1 MKVKAYKTKKI
12 VAGDDLFRIFE
23 QYLPKKIK
31 DKSVIVVS
39 SKIVSICEGRIVKK
53 INEKQR
59 DELAKKESEL
69 YLPRSAN
76 QYGYMITV
84 NRGILLGSGGID
96 QSNGNGMYVLWPKD
110 PQKSANKIREF
121 LIKKYKIS
129 NLGVIIADSKS
140 TPLRWGATGIALA
153 HSGFLALKDYVGKPD
168 IFGRIMRAEKA
179 NVMDSLAT
187 AAVIEMGEGN
197 EQKPLAVITE
207 VNFVDFQKRNPTKKE
222 LDFLKLTI
230 KTDFYAPILTK
241 AKWLTGGQKTKK
253 LKQKINKKG
262 G

>member
-12 VAGDDLFRIFE
+12 VAGDDLFRILD

-39 SKIVSICEGRIVKK
+39 SKIVSICEVRVIKK

-59 DELAKKESEL
+59 DELADKESEL

-84 NRGILLGSGGID
+84 NHGVLLGSGGID
-96 QSNGNGMYVLWPKD
+96 QSNGNGFYVLWPKN
-110 PQKSANKIREF
+110 PQKSANNIRKF
-121 LIKKYKIS
+121 LLNKYKVA

-140 TPLRWGATGIALA
+140 TPLRWGATGFALA
-153 HSGFLALKDYVGKPD
+153 HSGFVTLKHYFDKPYV
-168 IFGRIMRAEKA
+168 FGRLMHAEKA

-187 AAVIEMGEGN
+187 SAVIEMGEGN
-197 EQKPLAVITE
+197 EQKPLAVISE
-207 VNFVDFQKRNPTKKE
+207 VDFVDFQKRNPTKKE
-222 LDFLKLTI
+222 LDFLKLNI

-241 AKWLTGGQKTKK
+241 ANWE
-253 LKQKINKKG
+253 
-262 G
+262 